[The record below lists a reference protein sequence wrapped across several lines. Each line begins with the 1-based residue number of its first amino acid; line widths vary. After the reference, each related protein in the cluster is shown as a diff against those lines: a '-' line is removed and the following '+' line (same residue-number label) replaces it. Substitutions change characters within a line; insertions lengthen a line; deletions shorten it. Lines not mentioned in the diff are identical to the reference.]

1 MRDWAD
7 FVFVVGISSSNICVP
22 TEKGS
27 PVLTPALARVREEDE
42 AVKDIILEAL
52 DVIRS
57 DDFDRYFDLF
67 TEDAVW
73 MMPSSFKDVHQDEAR
88 SFYRFTR
95 KFKFDQET
103 AVDEVV
109 VSDDWAYVRVSFE
122 GYLRSKVDDGSPPLR
137 SVSRHIWIL
146 KKQVDGSW
154 KIARDIWN
162 TPKAKV

>member
-1 MRDWAD
+1 MA
-7 FVFVVGISSSNICVP
+7 
-22 TEKGS
+22 
-27 PVLTPALARVREEDE
+27 PALARVREEDE
-42 AVKDIILEAL
+42 AVKELILEAL

-67 TEDAVW
+67 AEDAVW

-88 SFYRFTR
+88 SFYRFTS

-109 VSDDWAYVRVSFE
+109 VSGDVAYVRVSFD
-122 GYLRSKVDDGSPPLR
+122 GYLRPKVDDGSPPLR

-146 KKQVDGSW
+146 RRQSDGSW

-162 TPKAKV
+162 TPKVSR